1 MVVIK
6 DRNNINN
13 TGKRNQLRNVK
24 VIWCMELKEH
34 RHPKKENRLFCLYLT
49 TLYAT
54 IITNIIYTFISKM
67 LPSLVYV
74 TSVRI
79 SNTSLFVQHAFFNS
93 IWFILSRR
101 PQIIYITSQSQ
112 FHMLYR
118 NDNVERMTRE
128 SQWSWYN
135 SLNGNYYQD
144 VIDFLIIVD

>member
-6 DRNNINN
+6 DRNIINN
-13 TGKRNQLRNVK
+13 TEKRNQLRNVK

-34 RHPKKENRLFCLYLT
+34 RHPKKENRLFYLYLT

-101 PQIIYITSQSQ
+101 PQIINITSQSQ

-128 SQWSWYN
+128 SQWSFSKWELLPGCYR
-135 SLNGNYYQD
+135 LPNYSW
-144 VIDFLIIVD
+144 LG